1 VVGKYFLSPGN
12 FTGVWLIKQWY
23 TPEKMPL
30 NRSQFTGVGLI
41 KQWYTPEKTP
51 LNKSQFTGIELK
63 MLPRP
68 LEISQGSV

>member
-1 VVGKYFLSPGN
+1 
-12 FTGVWLIKQWY
+12 
-23 TPEKMPL
+23 MPL